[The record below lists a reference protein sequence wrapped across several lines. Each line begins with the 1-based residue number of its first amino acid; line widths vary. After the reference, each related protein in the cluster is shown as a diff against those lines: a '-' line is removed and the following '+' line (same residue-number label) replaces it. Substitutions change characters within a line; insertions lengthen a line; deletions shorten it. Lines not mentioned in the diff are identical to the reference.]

1 MTSPAEAGTEA
12 ATQAPEAATQAPAA
26 QPSVPSSLVSDP
38 IYLQDLLAVVVD
50 QVDGDPATVGARER
64 A

>member
-1 MTSPAEAGTEA
+1 MTVPTEAGAEAALQAPA
-12 ATQAPEAATQAPAA
+12 ATPAA
-26 QPSVPSSLVSDP
+26 QPSVPSSLVSDL
-38 IYLQDLLAVVVD
+38 IYLQDLVAVVVD

>member
-12 ATQAPEAATQAPAA
+12 APQAPEAATQAPAA
-26 QPSVPSSLVSDP
+26 APASLVSDP
-38 IYLQDLLAVVVD
+38 IHLQDLVAVVVD

>member
-1 MTSPAEAGTEA
+1 MTVPTEAGAEAP
-12 ATQAPEAATQAPAA
+12 TQAPEATPAA

-38 IYLQDLLAVVVD
+38 IYLQDLVAVVVD

>member
-1 MTSPAEAGTEA
+1 MTSPAEAGT
-12 ATQAPEAATQAPAA
+12 EAATQAPAA

-38 IYLQDLLAVVVD
+38 IYLQDLVAVVVD